1 MEFLSVTVLKR
12 CIVKSMDIHLSIIV
26 HCVNMPLDTVDV
38 VLARQFGAAKANGSR
53 FSVKEK
59 IARKM

>member
-38 VLARQFGAAKANGSR
+38 VLARQFGAVRTNGGL

-59 IARKM
+59 VARKM